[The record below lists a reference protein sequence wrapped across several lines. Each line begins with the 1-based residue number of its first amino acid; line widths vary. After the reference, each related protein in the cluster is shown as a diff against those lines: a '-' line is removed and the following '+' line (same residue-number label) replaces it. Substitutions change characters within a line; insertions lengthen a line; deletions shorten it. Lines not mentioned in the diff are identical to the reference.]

1 MQGEGVE
8 LRAPL
13 EDVRRE
19 LADCVVAQDED
30 LDSNGR
36 PERTP
41 TKALPQ
47 VWLPVREGRTW
58 YQPLDNIK
66 HRHQQHKQQY
76 QKHQHQH
83 QKHQL
88 ILLLRQLRIRVT
100 AKSHHGNSRVRERK
114 GKSCDQSIRASD
126 DPPLTF
132 RFVKRPSMG
141 GTEPMKFAEKLACT
155 TVAAAVQACDD
166 SFQDS

>member
-66 HRHQQHKQQY
+66 
-76 QKHQHQH
+76 
-83 QKHQL
+83 L